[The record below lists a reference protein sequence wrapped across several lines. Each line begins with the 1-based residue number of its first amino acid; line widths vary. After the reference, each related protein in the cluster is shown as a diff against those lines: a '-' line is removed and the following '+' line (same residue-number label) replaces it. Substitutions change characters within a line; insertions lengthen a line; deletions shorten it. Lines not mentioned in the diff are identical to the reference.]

1 MVMVKP
7 GFRKALQR
15 KEHWSWVLEKGEEAT
30 NPGIIID
37 VLSAMCHDCDCRGKL
52 C

>member
-30 NPGIIID
+30 NPGFIID